1 MVLIIF
7 ILLNAESGLWH
18 MQTWE
23 PIKVFTRYFH
33 KSFLLQSHSC
43 FVQFCYVICSVC
55 CCSVL
60 IVFLVLLFRCYAGVL
75 LFCFSVIFWLFY
87 QSSGIAPVFWCSWFY
102 SMPKHNCPNWTKI
115 LPEMLHTENECIVLN
130 T

>member
-1 MVLIIF
+1 MVLSLSCSMQKVDFDICKH
-7 ILLNAESGLWH
+7 ESPLKFS
-18 MQTWE
+18 
-23 PIKVFTRYFH
+23 PDISINPSSYNPALVLFN
-33 KSFLLQSHSC
+33 
-43 FVQFCYVICSVC
+43 CYVICSVC

-115 LPEMLHTENECIVLN
+115 LPEMLHTENECIVFN